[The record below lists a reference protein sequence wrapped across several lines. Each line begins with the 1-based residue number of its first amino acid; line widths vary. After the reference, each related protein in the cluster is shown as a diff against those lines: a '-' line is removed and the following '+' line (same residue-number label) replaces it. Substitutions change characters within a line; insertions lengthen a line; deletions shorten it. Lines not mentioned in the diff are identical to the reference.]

1 MLPIRD
7 LNPTRRKPY
16 VTWALIAINVAVF
29 FLVQPRA
36 FTSLDVDPTDNQT
49 QNRFLYE
56 HALVPCELSHL
67 HVLTPSEVAECSGD
81 ARVVPSDTAFYP
93 GKSVYLSLLASLFFH
108 ANLIHLLGN
117 MWFLWI
123 FGDNVEDRFGH
134 VGYLALYLV
143 GGIVASIGYV
153 ASTPNSLTPT
163 LGASGA
169 IAAVMGSYLV
179 LHPRAR
185 IVTVI
190 LPLIFLPFLVPATVL
205 LGFWFILQFF
215 TEQSSGV
222 AWVAHVVGFVFGAA
236 VTLLLFRRG
245 QRTTPAP
252 TWPPQY

>member
-36 FTSLDVDPTDNQT
+36 FTGLDVDPTDNQT

-123 FGDNVEDRFGH
+123 FGDNVEDDLGPIR
-134 VGYLALYLV
+134 YLTFYLV
-143 GGIVASIGYV
+143 CGVLASLAHVFSTFAFGGNPYIPS
-153 ASTPNSLTPT
+153 

-169 IAAVMGSYLV
+169 ISGVLGGYIV
-179 LHPRAR
+179 LHPYLRVR
-185 IVTVI
+185 IIIGRMLTE
-190 LPLIFLPFLVPATVL
+190 VPAIVAIGLWFVFQLVESLGVL
-205 LGFWFILQFF
+205 GGMQIG
-215 TEQSSGV
+215 GV
-222 AWVAHVVGFVFGAA
+222 AYAAHIGGFIAGMVLIKIFAIGRSRK
-236 VTLLLFRRG
+236 VT
-245 QRTTPAP
+245 
-252 TWPPQY
+252 

>member
-7 LNPTRRKPY
+7 LNPTRHKPY

-29 FLVQPRA
+29 FLVQPRSFA
-36 FTSLDVDPTDNQT
+36 GLDVDPTDNRV
-49 QNRFLYE
+49 QNEYLYE
-56 HALVPCELSHL
+56 NALVPCELSHFRI
-67 HVLTPSEVAECSGD
+67 LTPSLVTECTGERNNLSND
-81 ARVVPSDTAFYP
+81 QPFYP
-93 GKSVYLSLLASLFFH
+93 DKAVWLSVLASMFFH

-123 FGDNVEDRFGH
+123 FGDNVEDRYGH
-134 VGYLALYLV
+134 AAYLALYLL

-153 ASTPNSLTPT
+153 ASNPNSLTPT
-163 LGASGA
+163 VGASGA

-190 LPLIFLPFLVPATVL
+190 VPLIFLPFLVPATVL

-222 AWVAHVVGFVFGAA
+222 AWVAHVAGFVFGAA
-236 VTLLLFRRG
+236 VTLLLFRRRP
-245 QRTTPAP
+245 RTTPTP